1 MERPV
6 EVTVIMVFSNPWDA
20 PTRDDIEYAFD
31 CDVIEYESEE
41 V

>member
-6 EVTVIMVFSNPWDA
+6 ELTVIMVFEKPWDA
-20 PTRDDIEYAFD
+20 PTREDIEYAFD
-31 CDVIEYESEE
+31 CVVVEYESEE

>member
-6 EVTVIMVFSNPWDA
+6 ELTVIMRFESPWDT
-20 PTRDDIEYAFD
+20 PTPDDIEHAFD
-31 CDVIEYESEE
+31 CVVVEYEQEE